1 MSTQTMLQTMLTMH
15 LMGFVMVAGTTVA
28 DFIAFR
34 QFWNQ
39 YELDAV
45 KGRAVFQAISKFP
58 ILFRIGIIL
67 IILSGVG
74 MMAITHGVFGEQLW
88 FRIKFALVIMVILNG
103 LITGRRQSRRLGRI
117 LNAELPDNFV
127 KFARVKGNLKMFHY
141 VQLTLL
147 FIILFLSVFKFN

>member
-39 YELDAV
+39 YELDVV

>member
-1 MSTQTMLQTMLTMH
+1 MLTMH

-103 LITGRRQSRRLGRI
+103 LITGRRQSRRLSRI

-127 KFARVKGNLKMFHY
+127 KFERVKGNLKMFHY

>member
-1 MSTQTMLQTMLTMH
+1 MLTMH

-39 YELDAV
+39 YELDVV

-103 LITGRRQSRRLGRI
+103 LITGRRQSRKLSRI

>member
-1 MSTQTMLQTMLTMH
+1 MLTMH

-39 YELDAV
+39 YELDTV

-103 LITGRRQSRRLGRI
+103 LITGRRQSRRLSGI

-127 KFARVKGNLKMFHY
+127 KIARVKGNLKMFHY

>member
-1 MSTQTMLQTMLTMH
+1 
-15 LMGFVMVAGTTVA
+15 MGFVMVAGTTVA

>member
-1 MSTQTMLQTMLTMH
+1 MLTMH

-39 YELDAV
+39 YELDTV

>member
-1 MSTQTMLQTMLTMH
+1 
-15 LMGFVMVAGTTVA
+15 MGFVMVAGTTVA

-103 LITGRRQSRRLGRI
+103 LITGRRQSRRLSRI

>member
-1 MSTQTMLQTMLTMH
+1 MLQTMLTIH
-15 LMGFVMVAGTTVA
+15 LTGFVMVAGTTIA

-45 KGRAVFQAISKFP
+45 NGRAVFQAISKFP
-58 ILFRIGIIL
+58 ILFRIGIIF

-88 FRIKFALVIMVILNG
+88 FRIKFALVLLVILNG
-103 LITGRRQSRRLGRI
+103 LITGRRQSMKLRRI
-117 LNAELPDNFV
+117 LNADLPDNFTNI
-127 KFARVKGNLKMFHY
+127 ARVKGNLKTFHY

-147 FIILFLSVFKFN
+147 IIILILSVFKFN

>member
-1 MSTQTMLQTMLTMH
+1 MLTMH

>member
-103 LITGRRQSRRLGRI
+103 LITGRRQSRRLSRI

>member
-1 MSTQTMLQTMLTMH
+1 MSTYTMLHTMLTIH
-15 LMGFVMVAGTTVA
+15 LIGFVMVAGTTIA

-45 KGRAVFQAISKFP
+45 KGRAVFQALSKFP

-67 IILSGVG
+67 IILSGVA
-74 MMAITHGVFGEQLW
+74 MMAITRGVFGEQLW
-88 FRIKFALVIMVILNG
+88 FRIKFALVIVVILNA
-103 LITGRRQSRRLGRI
+103 LIIGTRQSLRLRGI
-117 LNAELPDNFV
+117 LNADISGNSV
-127 KFARVKGNLKMFHY
+127 KIASVKSNLKLFHY
-141 VQLTLL
+141 AQLTFL

>member
-1 MSTQTMLQTMLTMH
+1 MLTMH

-103 LITGRRQSRRLGRI
+103 LITGRRQSRRLSRI

>member
-1 MSTQTMLQTMLTMH
+1 MLTMH

-127 KFARVKGNLKMFHY
+127 KFERVKGNLKMFHY

>member
-117 LNAELPDNFV
+117 LNAEFPDNFV

>member
-1 MSTQTMLQTMLTMH
+1 MSTQTMLQAMLTMH